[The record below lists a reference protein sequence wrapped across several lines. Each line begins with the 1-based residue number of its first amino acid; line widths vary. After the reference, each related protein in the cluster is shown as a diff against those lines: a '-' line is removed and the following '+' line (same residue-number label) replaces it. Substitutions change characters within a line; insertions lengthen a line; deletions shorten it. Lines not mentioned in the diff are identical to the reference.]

1 MGITRPM
8 CYNCRTWM
16 DAYIGNSSMHS
27 ILATADPKNIRMF
40 FRTVSDISEP
50 GKGAGAH
57 LTIQWDF

>member
-1 MGITRPM
+1 
-8 CYNCRTWM
+8 
-16 DAYIGNSSMHS
+16 MHS

-40 FRTVSDISEP
+40 FRRVSDISEP